1 MLVDIGNDDDDD
13 DGSTEAPH
21 MIEQSEEAATIIQ
34 RTFRASRLSS
44 SGSSSDS
51 SDNDSNNL
59 SNQKTGNEQE
69 EEEEEDEDKKK
80 HKVVLSLSLSPSS
93 APPSKH
99 PAAAS
104 PPPPSPSASEA
115 RDSFSGAAIGD
126 SPFAPTEDAIAAA
139 SSSSLPLVGAVADR
153 DTIIM
158 TTATASPS
166 STPMT
171 TSTIAMTDTFTQHYY
186 TTTTTLNDEPLSSSL
201 SSLSA
206 IDNGQGLRRRYR
218 APPTPPNDFL
228 DNHQLG
234 SNNDNA
240 PLGDDP
246 FQQTSPE
253 STTQSW
259 LQSIREEI
267 VSAVVPAR
275 FRSETL
281 DANHDTIHHDNA
293 YFAEHQDDVE
303 VNDDDN
309 YDDNV
314 TSNNDDTDTDYQS
327 SNSLDTTTEGQ
338 NSVMT
343 GESEGYFAATEV

>member
-1 MLVDIGNDDDDD
+1 
-13 DGSTEAPH
+13 

-51 SDNDSNNL
+51 SDNDSNNF

-93 APPSKH
+93 APPSPSSKH
-99 PAAAS
+99 PAAAP

-259 LQSIREEI
+259 LQSIREKI